1 MTADLVKLL
10 LMRRYAGV
18 VATSDDLILLVREPY
33 DDGELHW
40 GIPSGRVEEEESF
53 VEGATREL
61 FEETGLMV
69 SPTDLE
75 EISRVDLRTAGG
87 VESTSINFTVEVPRH
102 EVVNRDPDEIVVEA
116 AWIPTE
122 RALALLAE
130 VDYLPLVE
138 PVRYFLE
145 SGEKSAWTYVDP
157 LRRGVRS

>member
-33 DDGELHW
+33 DDGELQW
-40 GIPSGRVEEEESF
+40 GIPGGRVGEDESF
-53 VEGATREL
+53 AEGATREL
-61 FEETGLMV
+61 FEETGLVV
-69 SPTDLE
+69 SPNDLE

-87 VESTSINFTVEVPRH
+87 VESTSINFAVEVPQH
-102 EVVNRDPDEIVVEA
+102 DAVNRDPDEIVVEA
-116 AWIPTE
+116 AWFPTE

-138 PVRYFLE
+138 PVLYFLE
-145 SGEKSAWTYVDP
+145 SGEKSAWAYVDP